1 MLKPKTH
8 IFPGLLLII
17 VLLVVFPMLFQA
29 RGLAGTK
36 DSGLVRDHLKKTI
49 ESVLSQ
55 NHFTCRGEL
64 ICGASQIPLFY
75 EQRGFS
81 PAWCTDDGVLPQTRS
96 LIEEITGAYA
106 DGLRPDDYHLAGI
119 VNLLR
124 EVEKRQA
131 MEEVIDPEILVDLD
145 LLLTDAFMLYSS
157 HLLAGRVNPETMH
170 TDWIVEIPANDLIGT
185 LQSALASNQVKETL
199 RGLRPHNPEYL
210 GLRKYLAQYRRLAKS
225 PSRPSPLT
233 GKILRKGDRTTS
245 VQPLRERLTALGD
258 LVRSDQEQEDPFDEK
273 LEQAVFRFQKR
284 HGLKQDGIVGSRTLE
299 RLNTPIE
306 KRIRQIE
313 LNMERWRWIPRNLGN
328 RYILVNIA
336 DFTLRVNE
344 DRHSKLKM
352 RVVVGKPY
360 GRTPVFS
367 AKMNYMVINPYWNV
381 PRSIAAKEI
390 LPKVRKDPHYLEG
403 RGISV
408 FRGWSEGATEI
419 DPGTIDWAMLNR
431 DSFPYRLRQDPG
443 PKNALGRIKFIFP
456 NKFSVYLHDTPTRS
470 LFKETTRDFS
480 HGCIR
485 TERPIDLALYLLQDD
500 PRWTRDALLETIQS
514 GKRKVVKLGEPIPV
528 HLQYW
533 TAWVDEQGLLDF
545 QDDIYD
551 RDRPLDR
558 ALKECLPAG

>member
-75 EQRGFS
+75 EQRDFS

-131 MEEVIDPEILVDLD
+131 MEEVMDPEILVDLD

-170 TDWIVEIPANDLIGT
+170 TDWIVEVPANDLIGT

-199 RGLRPHNPEYL
+199 RGLRPHNPGYL

-225 PSRPSPLT
+225 PSRPSSLT
-233 GKILRKGDRTTS
+233 GKILRKDDITAS

-258 LVRSDQEQEDPFDEK
+258 LLRSDQEQEDLFDEK

-284 HGLKQDGIVGSRTLE
+284 HGLKQDGIVGPRTLE

-419 DPGTIDWAMLNR
+419 DPGTIDWATLNR

-533 TAWVDEQGLLDF
+533 TAWVDEQGLLYF
-545 QDDIYD
+545 QDDIYN

-558 ALKECLPAG
+558 ALKERLPAG

>member
-1 MLKPKTH
+1 M
-8 IFPGLLLII
+8 
-17 VLLVVFPMLFQA
+17 
-29 RGLAGTK
+29 
-36 DSGLVRDHLKKTI
+36 
-49 ESVLSQ
+49 SQ

-75 EQRGFS
+75 EQRDFS

-131 MEEVIDPEILVDLD
+131 MEEVMDPEILVDLD

-170 TDWIVEIPANDLIGT
+170 TDWIVEVPANDLIGT

-199 RGLRPHNPEYL
+199 RGLRPHNPGYL
-210 GLRKYLAQYRRLAKS
+210 GLRKYLAQYRRLAES

-233 GKILRKGDRTTS
+233 GKILRKGDRTAS

-258 LVRSDQEQEDPFDEK
+258 LVRSDQEQEDLFDEK

-284 HGLKQDGIVGSRTLE
+284 HGLKQDGIVGPRT
-299 RLNTPIE
+299 
-306 KRIRQIE
+306 
-313 LNMERWRWIPRNLGN
+313 
-328 RYILVNIA
+328 
-336 DFTLRVNE
+336 
-344 DRHSKLKM
+344 
-352 RVVVGKPY
+352 
-360 GRTPVFS
+360 
-367 AKMNYMVINPYWNV
+367 
-381 PRSIAAKEI
+381 
-390 LPKVRKDPHYLEG
+390 
-403 RGISV
+403 
-408 FRGWSEGATEI
+408 
-419 DPGTIDWAMLNR
+419 
-431 DSFPYRLRQDPG
+431 
-443 PKNALGRIKFIFP
+443 
-456 NKFSVYLHDTPTRS
+456 
-470 LFKETTRDFS
+470 
-480 HGCIR
+480 
-485 TERPIDLALYLLQDD
+485 IDLALYLLQDA

-533 TAWVDEQGLLDF
+533 TALVDGQGLLYF

-558 ALKECLPAG
+558 ALKERLPAG